1 MGRMLAPQTVENE
14 PTTPVE
20 EKPLHIKFHFHP
32 HQPMVAK
39 AQGDGDTKSRYLYGI
54 TSGPRIDGH
63 GERMTADCIK
73 DFMSQAQSG
82 DVLLYPSVHGIR
94 DIDDIG
100 RLVDCEINKDGDWV
114 TTYRLYGPE
123 DGVGQATLD
132 KCDKLWK
139 QINGL
144 APYTKARQKGFSIEG
159 NVRPGGIVYQ
169 SAAGQR
175 VLNAIDLDGVVVVP
189 RPAYKDS
196 MAHAVYKALGEAP
209 PWQVQKTMQKTLQQK
224 LQIEDLEN
232 QYYRQKYKLHDA
244 LQDEIM
250 TIMTSADANKQAALS
265 GVFDEYKQLMI
276 ELIVQS
282 APWFVQQ
289 AQIGTEAKANV
300 MRAAPTGGGVFD
312 ALKACV
318 PALQAMVSGNVEMA
332 ALPEGTVRQ
341 RADGSYKKTNGEWV
355 KVPSTDSQQTSQDTG
370 PAPTPNK
377 KAMDKVD
384 NILGQIEGSPI
395 ADKLESN
402 IRGLFRAGGIQ
413 ISDRVLDEATT
424 FSQIYKYSMDGAT
437 PQQQEKIKFLANKII
452 TAMSGVNIDK
462 VKAKL
467 NKQP

>member
-1 MGRMLAPQTVENE
+1 MPAPQVEE
-14 PTTPVE
+14 VVITE

-32 HQPMVAK
+32 HQPTVAK
-39 AQGDGDTKSRYLYGI
+39 AQGDGNKSRYLYGI
-54 TSGPRIDGH
+54 TSGPRVDGH

-73 DFMSQAQSG
+73 DFVAQAQSG
-82 DVLLYPSVHGIR
+82 DILLYPSVHGIR

-100 RLVDCEINKDGDWV
+100 RLVDCSIDEKGDWV

-169 SAAGQR
+169 SVQGQR

-196 MAHAVYKALGEAP
+196 MAHAVFKALGEVP
-209 PWQVQKTMQKTLQQK
+209 PWQVQKTVQKSLQQK

-250 TIMTSADANKQAALS
+250 TIMTSPTEANKQAALS

-282 APWFVQQ
+282 APWFANQVREDSGPLVNKAEIVRPLGRVEIFKALAENTSLLQKALLTRQQ
-289 AQIGTEAKANV
+289 KF
-300 MRAAPTGGGVFD
+300 PT
-312 ALKACV
+312 
-318 PALQAMVSGNVEMA
+318 
-332 ALPEGTVRQ
+332 R
-341 RADGSYKKTNGEWV
+341 
-355 KVPSTDSQQTSQDTG
+355 
-370 PAPTPNK
+370 
-377 KAMDKVD
+377 
-384 NILGQIEGSPI
+384 
-395 ADKLESN
+395 
-402 IRGLFRAGGIQ
+402 
-413 ISDRVLDEATT
+413 
-424 FSQIYKYSMDGAT
+424 
-437 PQQQEKIKFLANKII
+437 
-452 TAMSGVNIDK
+452 
-462 VKAKL
+462 
-467 NKQP
+467 